1 MSKIFFL
8 IKKENFSFFEDY
20 LNSINTKL
28 FGINITYEDHIPMQ
42 IDEIKEK
49 IRDPE
54 NIIIFL
60 YKLPNFLINSNNQT
74 DTNIE
79 NYNSN
84 NNIFFLNTEQLSQVH
99 NLNYIINNIYKKFH
113 LIDYSRVNIDI
124 LKNKL
129 IDQVI
134 YFPYIYNQKEIYDI
148 PKVKNYCAITLSN
161 TRKREKLF
169 TSLKEKNIEVDNIW
183 GWGKSRD
190 MCLFSYKILINI
202 SAHDDFNVF
211 ETFRCY
217 RCIFNKMIIIS
228 DIKYKIELVEH
239 TRHVLFAE
247 TENIPGLIND
257 VLSNY
262 DKYYKMLDLDNIDYH
277 INDHLISSD
286 ILYNYKNNIKYSN

>member
-124 LKNKL
+124 LKKKL

-148 PKVKNYCAITLSN
+148 SKVKNYCAITLSN
-161 TRKREKLF
+161 TRKREKFF